1 MRTKE
6 HANKAD
12 EHDAEPNDGDD
23 EPHCPSQ
30 GSATS
35 NRRAVHTGVQ
45 RFRRRINVPFEFA
58 LAVRTSEFTGGIVIE
73 FNLLLAMGAKN
84 LNHIATKS
92 SQGIFFF
99 PTPSKRIRIFM
110 NGMPVDLATGETMI
124 QTIGVIGAGQMGNG
138 IAQVAAC
145 AGYDVVMIDIKDE
158 YVDKGL
164 GTIQFSLGKLVSKE
178 RMTQEDADAAL
189 ARITTGTERS
199 MCADC
204 DLVVEAVPEILSLK
218 QEIFT
223 ELDNL
228 CKPETILASNTSSIS
243 ITTIAASTQRPEKVI
258 GMHFMNPV
266 PIMKLVE
273 IINGADTSDATNSAV
288 VEAAEKMGKTAL
300 SCNDAPGFVSNRI
313 LCPMIN
319 EAILTLQEGVAEPE
333 AIDGIMKL
341 GMNHPI
347 GPLALSDLIG
357 NDTVLHIMNVLYE
370 GFGTEKYAPAPLLV
384 QMVEEG
390 KLGRK
395 SGQGFY
401 TY

>member
-1 MRTKE
+1 
-6 HANKAD
+6 
-12 EHDAEPNDGDD
+12 
-23 EPHCPSQ
+23 
-30 GSATS
+30 
-35 NRRAVHTGVQ
+35 
-45 RFRRRINVPFEFA
+45 
-58 LAVRTSEFTGGIVIE
+58 
-73 FNLLLAMGAKN
+73 
-84 LNHIATKS
+84 
-92 SQGIFFF
+92 
-99 PTPSKRIRIFM
+99 
-110 NGMPVDLATGETMI
+110 MI
-124 QTIGVIGAGQMGNG
+124 QKIGVIGAGQMGNG
-138 IAQVAAC
+138 IAQVAAV
-145 AGYDVVMIDIKDE
+145 AGYEVVMIDIKED
-158 YVDKGL
+158 YIQKGME
-164 GTIQFSLGKLVSKE
+164 TINFSLGKLVMKE
-178 RMTQEDADAAL
+178 RMTVTDADSAIG
-189 ARITTGTERS
+189 RITTGTDRNL
-199 MCADC
+199 CADC

-218 QEIFT
+218 AEIFS
-223 ELDNL
+223 ELDGI

-243 ITTIAASTQRPEKVI
+243 ISTIAGSTNRPDKVI

-273 IINGADTSDATNSAV
+273 IINGDGTSEATNQAV

-357 NDTVLHIMNVLYE
+357 HDTVLHIMNVLHE
-370 GFGTEKYAPAPLLV
+370 GFGTEKYAPAPLLI
-384 QMVEEG
+384 QMVDEG